1 MCEVMYDFLLTVLV
15 YSYTCNHAYALFR
28 KSFCSLLLV
37 GLTEISCAL
46 KLAITRCKHL
56 NHRHVC

>member
-15 YSYTCNHAYALFR
+15 YSYTCNHAYVLFR
-28 KSFCSLLLV
+28 KCFCSLLLV